1 MEFVETKERYL
12 FSGVCWK
19 DVRMILNMAAKMM
32 QQDGAFY
39 TNNRTGGLEHKI
51 MQLEVKAK
59 WTFKTFMAGDKRV
72 KSIESQSV
80 NTEFRLSRC
89 NIAFENSEGLYS
101 NHIAFK

>member
-1 MEFVETKERYL
+1 MLERCENDDTKY
-12 FSGVCWK
+12 GGK
-19 DVRMILNMAAKMM
+19 DDATRWRPLYK
-32 QQDGAFY
+32 QQDWGPM
-39 TNNRTGGLEHKI
+39 EHKI
-51 MQLEVKAK
+51 MQLEEKAK

-72 KSIESQSV
+72 KSIESQSG

>member
-1 MEFVETKERYL
+1 MEFAETKERYL

-19 DVRMILNMAAKMM
+19 DVRMILYK
-32 QQDGAFY
+32 QQDWGP
-39 TNNRTGGLEHKI
+39 LEHKI
-51 MQLEVKAK
+51 MQLEEKAK